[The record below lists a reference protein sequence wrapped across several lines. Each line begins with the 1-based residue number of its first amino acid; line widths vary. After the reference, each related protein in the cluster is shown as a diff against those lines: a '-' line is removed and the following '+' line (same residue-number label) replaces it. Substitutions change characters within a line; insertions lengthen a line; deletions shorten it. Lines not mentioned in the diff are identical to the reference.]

1 MGKMWDQGQAVT
13 SRADA
18 SKDER
23 THVAG
28 CAGSRYISSCCLMR
42 TPSESRGS
50 DNERLTFLL
59 DAAAHGDRLAFD
71 RAFAV
76 LYEELR
82 SLAHAQRRRWHGNET
97 LDTRV
102 LVHEAYLKLV
112 RPDEG
117 AGADPAPGVP
127 VADDR
132 PRRWEGRRHFFALA
146 AQVMRHV
153 LVNYAEQ
160 QRTAKRGGDAQRV
173 GLDALETP
181 VGTNASTV
189 PPAAFQ
195 VGPSAEEAEDVLSLH
210 GALARLETREPRQA
224 RIIEC
229 RFFGGLSI
237 PETAEAL
244 DISPATVKREW
255 QAASAWLYAELAR
268 SR

>member
-1 MGKMWDQGQAVT
+1 MP
-13 SRADA
+13 
-18 SKDER
+18 
-23 THVAG
+23 
-28 CAGSRYISSCCLMR
+28 
-42 TPSESRGS
+42 TPSETGAF
-50 DNERLTFLL
+50 DAQPLTLLL
-59 DAAAHGDRLAFD
+59 DAAARGDRSAFD

-82 SLAHAQRRRWHGNET
+82 ALAHAQRRRWQGNET

-102 LVHEAYLKLV
+102 LVHEAYLKLLGPSAAADSAV
-112 RPDEG
+112 DDG
-117 AGADPAPGVP
+117 VAGGG
-127 VADDR
+127 

-160 QRTAKRGGDAQRV
+160 QQAAKRGGDAQRV
-173 GLDALETP
+173 GLEALDTPPGANAPDA
-181 VGTNASTV
+181 S
-189 PPAAFQ
+189 AAFQ
-195 VGPSAEEAEDVLSLH
+195 VGPSVEEAEDVLSLH
-210 GALARLETREPRQA
+210 EALARLERREPRQA

-255 QAASAWLYAELAR
+255 QAASAWLYAELAH

>member
-1 MGKMWDQGQAVT
+1 MHT
-13 SRADA
+13 SPPP
-18 SKDER
+18 E
-23 THVAG
+23 TG
-28 CAGSRYISSCCLMR
+28 GSRDE
-42 TPSESRGS
+42 P
-50 DNERLTFLL
+50 LTVLL
-59 DAAAHGDRLAFD
+59 DAAARGDRGAFD

-82 SLAHAQRRRWHGNET
+82 SLAQAQRRRWQGNET
-97 LDTRV
+97 LETRV
-102 LVHEAYLKLV
+102 LVHEAYLKLLG
-112 RPDEG
+112 PSEG
-117 AGADPAPGVP
+117 TAAVGSNDGS
-127 VADDR
+127 

-173 GLDALETP
+173 GLEALDTP
-181 VGTNASTV
+181 PQVNGTAAP
-189 PPAAFQ
+189 PPALQ
-195 VGPSAEEAEDVLSLH
+195 VGPSMEEAEDVLSLH
-210 GALARLETREPRQA
+210 EALARLEMREPRQA

-244 DISPATVKREW
+244 DISLATVKREW

>member
-1 MGKMWDQGQAVT
+1 M
-13 SRADA
+13 
-18 SKDER
+18 
-23 THVAG
+23 H
-28 CAGSRYISSCCLMR
+28 
-42 TPSESRGS
+42 TPSDTRGP
-50 DNERLTFLL
+50 DGEPLTLLL
-59 DAAAHGDRLAFD
+59 DAAARGDRSAFD

-82 SLAHAQRRRWHGNET
+82 SLAHAQRRRWQGNET

-102 LVHEAYLKLV
+102 LVHEAYLKLL
-112 RPDEG
+112 RPGEG
-117 AGADPAPGVP
+117 AGVEPAAGEP
-127 VADDR
+127 VASDS

-146 AQVMRHV
+146 SQVMRHV
-153 LVNYAEQ
+153 LVSYAEQ
-160 QRTAKRGGDAQRV
+160 QRTAKRGGDVQRV

-181 VGTNASTV
+181 PGANASAAAS
-189 PPAAFQ
+189 AAFQ
-195 VGPSAEEAEDVLSLH
+195 VALSAEEPENVLSLH
-210 GALARLETREPRQA
+210 EALARLETREPRQA

-255 QAASAWLYAELAR
+255 QAASAWLYAELAH

>member
-1 MGKMWDQGQAVT
+1 M
-13 SRADA
+13 
-18 SKDER
+18 
-23 THVAG
+23 
-28 CAGSRYISSCCLMR
+28 L
-42 TPSESRGS
+42 TPSDTHGPEG
-50 DNERLTFLL
+50 EPLTLLL
-59 DAAAHGDRLAFD
+59 DAAARGDRSAFD

-82 SLAHAQRRRWHGNET
+82 SLAHAQRRRWQGNET

-112 RPDEG
+112 RPAEG
-117 AGADPAPGVP
+117 TGVDTAAGDPMP
-127 VADDR
+127 DDS

-146 AQVMRHV
+146 SQVMRHV

-160 QRTAKRGGDAQRV
+160 QRTAKRGGDVQRV

-181 VGTNASTV
+181 AAATASAE
-189 PPAAFQ
+189 PSAAFQ

-210 GALARLETREPRQA
+210 EALARLEIREPRQA

-244 DISPATVKREW
+244 EISPATVKREW
-255 QAASAWLYAELAR
+255 QAASAWLYAELAH

>member
-1 MGKMWDQGQAVT
+1 MQ
-13 SRADA
+13 
-18 SKDER
+18 
-23 THVAG
+23 
-28 CAGSRYISSCCLMR
+28 
-42 TPSESRGS
+42 TPSDTRRRDGEP
-50 DNERLTFLL
+50 LTLLL
-59 DAAAHGDRLAFD
+59 DAAARGDRSAFD

-82 SLAHAQRRRWHGNET
+82 SLAHAQRRRWQGNET

-112 RPDEG
+112 RPGEG
-117 AGADPAPGVP
+117 AGAEPAAGDA
-127 VADDR
+127 VASDS

-146 AQVMRHV
+146 SQVMRHV
-153 LVNYAEQ
+153 LVSYAEQ
-160 QRTAKRGGDAQRV
+160 QRTAKRGGDVQRV

-181 VGTNASTV
+181 PGPNASAAAS
-189 PPAAFQ
+189 AAFQ
-195 VGPSAEEAEDVLSLH
+195 VALSAEEPENVLSLH
-210 GALARLETREPRQA
+210 EALARLETREPRQA

-255 QAASAWLYAELAR
+255 QAASAWLYAELAQ

>member
-1 MGKMWDQGQAVT
+1 MPTPPETGAL
-13 SRADA
+13 DA
-18 SKDER
+18 E
-23 THVAG
+23 
-28 CAGSRYISSCCLMR
+28 
-42 TPSESRGS
+42 P
-50 DNERLTFLL
+50 LTVLL
-59 DAAAHGDRLAFD
+59 DAAARGDRSAFD

-76 LYEELR
+76 LYEEMR
-82 SLAHAQRRRWHGNET
+82 ALAHAQRRRWQGNET

-112 RPDEG
+112 RPV
-117 AGADPAPGVP
+117 AGPDAVGMGSPDNS
-127 VADDR
+127 

-160 QRTAKRGGDAQRV
+160 QRTAKRGGEAERT
-173 GLDALETP
+173 GLDALDTPRETDP
-181 VGTNASTV
+181 S
-189 PPAAFQ
+189 AAFQ

-210 GALARLETREPRQA
+210 EALAQLETREPRQA

-255 QAASAWLYAELAR
+255 QVARAWLYTELAR

>member
-1 MGKMWDQGQAVT
+1 M
-13 SRADA
+13 
-18 SKDER
+18 
-23 THVAG
+23 
-28 CAGSRYISSCCLMR
+28 
-42 TPSESRGS
+42 
-50 DNERLTFLL
+50 LL
-59 DAAAHGDRLAFD
+59 DAAARGDRSAFD
-71 RAFAV
+71 RAFGV

-82 SLAHAQRRRWHGNET
+82 VLAHAQRRRWQGNET

-112 RPDEG
+112 RPAEA
-117 AGADPAPGVP
+117 AGAESAAGVDASSDSP
-127 VADDR
+127 L
-132 PRRWEGRRHFFALA
+132 RWEGRRHFFALA

-160 QRTAKRGGDAQRV
+160 QRAAKRGGESQRV
-173 GLDALETP
+173 GLEALDTPPGANATDA
-181 VGTNASTV
+181 

-210 GALARLETREPRQA
+210 EALARLETREPRQA

-255 QAASAWLYAELAR
+255 QAASAWLYAELAQ